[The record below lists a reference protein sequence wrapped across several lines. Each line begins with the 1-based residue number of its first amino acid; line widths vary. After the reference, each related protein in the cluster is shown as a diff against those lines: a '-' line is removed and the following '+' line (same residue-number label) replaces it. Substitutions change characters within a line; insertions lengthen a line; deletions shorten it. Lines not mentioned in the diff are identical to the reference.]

1 MPLYVIFPGNGLT
14 REALDGTQVG
24 RQSEHPMHEGDL
36 PTAMPNRRNEP
47 SLDSRMA
54 RSEYRQ
60 LLPALQFKS
69 KAKDF

>member
-1 MPLYVIFPGNGLT
+1 
-14 REALDGTQVG
+14 
-24 RQSEHPMHEGDL
+24 MHEGDL